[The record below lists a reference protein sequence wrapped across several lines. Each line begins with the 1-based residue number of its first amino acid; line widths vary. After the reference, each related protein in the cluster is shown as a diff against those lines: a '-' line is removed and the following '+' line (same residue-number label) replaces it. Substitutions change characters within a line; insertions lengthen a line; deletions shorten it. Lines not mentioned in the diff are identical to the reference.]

1 MVDMS
6 MVDIKLTP
14 VETEI
19 LLSLVEEARHGY
31 GIKLA
36 VEERTNGRVRLGSGT
51 LYVALQ
57 RLEKA
62 GLLKG
67 LTALKAQKSQ
77 KSQKSKTRKPG
88 PGTEKLRRRHFKLS
102 ADGRRALKHELS
114 HLDGLLRHAKSLKS
128 L

>member
-6 MVDIKLTP
+6 MIDIKLTP

-67 LTALKAQKSQ
+67 LKALKALKA
-77 KSQKSKTRKPG
+77 QKSKTRKPG
-88 PGTEKLRRRHFKLS
+88 PGTGKLRRRHFKLS

>member
-1 MVDMS
+1 MS
-6 MVDIKLTP
+6 MVDTKLTP

-36 VEERTNGRVRLGSGT
+36 VEERTEGRVSLGSGT

-57 RLEKA
+57 RLEKT

-67 LTALKAQKSQ
+67 LKALKP
-77 KSQKSKTRKPG
+77 KTSKPG
-88 PGTEKLRRRHFKLS
+88 PGTEKLRRRYFKLS
-102 ADGRRALKHELS
+102 ADGRKALRHELS
-114 HLDGLLRHAKSLKS
+114 HLDGLLRYAKSLKS

>member
-1 MVDMS
+1 MS
-6 MVDIKLTP
+6 MIDTKLTP

-36 VEERTNGRVRLGSGT
+36 VEERTEGRVSLGSGT

-67 LTALKAQKSQ
+67 S
-77 KSQKSKTRKPG
+77 TRKPG
-88 PGTEKLRRRHFKLS
+88 SGTEKLRRRYFKLS
-102 ADGRRALKHELS
+102 ADGRKVLKQELS
-114 HLDGLLRHAKSLKS
+114 HLDGLLRYAKSLKS

>member
-6 MVDIKLTP
+6 MIDIKLTP

-67 LTALKAQKSQ
+67 LKALKALKA
-77 KSQKSKTRKPG
+77 KKSKTRKPG

>member
-1 MVDMS
+1 MS

-19 LLSLVEEARHGY
+19 LLSLVQEARHGY

-36 VEERTNGRVRLGSGT
+36 VEERTKGRVSLGSGT

-57 RLEKA
+57 RLEKT
-62 GLLKG
+62 GLLK
-67 LTALKAQKSQ
+67 AE
-77 KSQKSKTRKPG
+77 TRKPG
-88 PGTEKLRRRHFKLS
+88 PGTEKLRRRYFKLS
-102 ADGRRALKHELS
+102 ADGRRALKRELS
-114 HLDGLLRHAKSLKS
+114 HLDGLLRFAKSLKS

>member
-6 MVDIKLTP
+6 MIDIKLTP

-67 LTALKAQKSQ
+67 LKALKALKA
-77 KSQKSKTRKPG
+77 QKSKTRKPG

>member
-6 MVDIKLTP
+6 MIDIKLTP

-67 LTALKAQKSQ
+67 LTALKALKA
-77 KSQKSKTRKPG
+77 QKSKTRKPG